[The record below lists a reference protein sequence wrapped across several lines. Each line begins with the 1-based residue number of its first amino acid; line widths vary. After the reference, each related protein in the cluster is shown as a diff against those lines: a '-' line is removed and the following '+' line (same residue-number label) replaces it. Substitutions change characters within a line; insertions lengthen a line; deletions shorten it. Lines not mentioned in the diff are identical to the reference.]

1 MYIVFLRYD
10 VLCVLSMKGDLGV
23 SAISDVLRMNRLF
36 RDGRSKRNVILYNIS
51 EWTLCV

>member
-10 VLCVLSMKGDLGV
+10 VLCVLSIKGDLGV

-36 RDGRSKRNVILYNIS
+36 REEEVKGM
-51 EWTLCV
+51 

>member
-1 MYIVFLRYD
+1 MYIIVE
-10 VLCVLSMKGDLGV
+10 VNILCMPSTGRVILELQQYQIGFGV
-23 SAISDVLRMNRLF
+23 NCIF